1 MARGLCS
8 TLSPDDAHRILSRT
22 VFLSVLKSMDRYQ
35 LEKHYL
41 DKVKVI
47 FSEAKKSVFGKI
59 SIRVPGAGLYH
70 LTCPPIVYQVILF
83 SLSLCLPVLPVI
95 FVQSI

>member
-1 MARGLCS
+1 MMQHG
-8 TLSPDDAHRILSRT
+8 ILSRT

-41 DKVKVI
+41 DKIKVF

-59 SIRVPGAGLYH
+59 SIRVPGGR
-70 LTCPPIVYQVILF
+70 T
-83 SLSLCLPVLPVI
+83 LSPNLPSAYCI
-95 FVQSI
+95 ASHFVQFISLFASLASYFRAEHLNFPW

>member
-8 TLSPDDAHRILSRT
+8 TLSPDDATSYFEQDS
-22 VFLSVLKSMDRYQ
+22 FLISSQKHGSIYQ

-41 DKVKVI
+41 DKIKVL

-59 SIRVPGAGLYH
+59 SIRVPGSGLYH
-70 LTCPPIVYQVILF
+70 LTCPPPIV
-83 SLSLCLPVLPVI
+83 
-95 FVQSI
+95 